1 MTAQPPLALAP
12 GSARLIGE
20 AAAIVEDDDGGRVFV
35 HGNLAYAWDV
45 GDAAGRRLAAV
56 SLVRIKAATQ
66 RQVAGA
72 FAVTPLAVR
81 RWAAQY
87 ADAGVAGLLPERKG
101 PKRKSKLIDTT
112 VAAIHRLR
120 ETGASLRA
128 VAAATGVSEGSVRNA
143 LKSAGNDV
151 EGDKPCTPAG
161 SDDPLPQEQ
170 EQEQEADVEAK
181 RQIDVGPVSEVDA
194 GGEDGCAAA
203 ACAVAAAPAVGVP
216 VLADPLARGAER
228 VAARFG
234 LLESAPPVFTP
245 CARAPLAGL
254 LLALPALAASGLLE
268 TAHEVYGELPNGF
281 YSLDTMLC
289 EGVFRA
295 LLGQARAE
303 GATRI
308 DPVALGR
315 VLGLDRAPEV
325 KTIRRKIGLL
335 AKADKADDWITAM
348 ARRHVSAC
356 PEQAAVCYVDGH
368 VRAFQGSRKIAK
380 TLVPRLKFPA
390 PGTVVTW
397 VSDAAGDPLLV
408 VMAEPAASLAGELRR
423 LMPELRALVGDDRRV
438 LVGFDRG
445 GWSPTLF
452 ADLHAAGFDTLTW
465 RKGRTADID
474 EACFF
479 EHSHTD
485 EHGRVHTWRL
495 ADTPAA
501 LDITEG
507 PRKGEV
513 FTMRQISLWDCTRTR
528 QMHILTTRADLP
540 AAEIRYRMGSR
551 WRQENHYRYARIHF
565 DLDSHDTYRDGDD
578 DAERMV
584 PNPAKKIAYQQVE
597 KARRALL
604 LAETL
609 RDRDLLTASCPPPGA
624 TAVLTNSM
632 IDTINADV
640 HAAQDRLDAA
650 LTAHQK
656 IPARLPLAQVNP
668 GQQVLDTETKLIH
681 HAIRIAAYNTTRSL
695 ASAIITDTGYARADD
710 EAHTLIRTALARS
723 GDIIPDHRALHIRL
737 DPLPTPRQTAAIA
750 DLCQALNATDTV
762 YPGTTLTLRY
772 SVKSHPGPHTN

>member
-35 HGNLAYAWDV
+35 HGNLAYAWDA

-56 SLVRIKAATQ
+56 SLVRIKAVTQ
-66 RQVAGA
+66 RQVAEA

-87 ADAGVAGLLPERKG
+87 ADAGVAGLLPEHKG

-143 LKSAGNDV
+143 LKSAGADV
-151 EGDKPCTPAG
+151 DKDEPCAPTG

-181 RQIDVGPVSEVDA
+181 RQIDVGPVFEVDA

-348 ARRHVSAC
+348 ARRHVEAC

-368 VRAFQGSRKIAK
+368 VRAYQGSRKIAK
-380 TLVPRLKFPA
+380 THVPRLKFPA
-390 PGTVVTW
+390 PATVETW

-474 EACFF
+474 EACFS

-495 ADTPAA
+495 ADTPVA

-540 AAEIRYRMGSR
+540 AAEIRYRMGSP

-565 DLDSHDTYRDGDD
+565 DLDSHDTYRVGDD

-650 LTAHQK
+650 LTAHQE

-750 DLCQALNATDTV
+750 DLCQALNDTDTI

-772 SVKSHPGPHTN
+772 SVKPHPGPHTN